1 MTLKVQNS
9 GLTPEDELRLSR
21 AIEAAQGAN
30 PAGPW
35 MTPEQYV
42 AGGAEL
48 MRNQLQFASQNSRKA
63 LSKMAA
69 EHETMRFSLSEQD
82 KGLARASEAIEALLA
97 ENAKL
102 KAENTKLRERP
113 NGKARKS

>member
-1 MTLKVQNS
+1 
-9 GLTPEDELRLSR
+9 
-21 AIEAAQGAN
+21 
-30 PAGPW
+30 
-35 MTPEQYV
+35 
-42 AGGAEL
+42 
-48 MRNQLQFASQNSRKA
+48 MRSLAQFASVNSRKA